1 MSHRAQ
7 NVAERYR
14 QMTRR
19 QSVKW
24 WTAIGALLALSAVP
38 CPECGT
44 PLALHIWPL
53 LLLLV
58 VARATNGRAA
68 RDRDRRPGDW
78 VKG

>member
-1 MSHRAQ
+1 
-7 NVAERYR
+7 
-14 QMTRR
+14 MTRR

-24 WTAIGALLALSAVP
+24 WKAIGALLASSAVP

-58 VARATNGRAA
+58 VARAMNGRAA
-68 RDRDRRPGDW
+68 RDHD
-78 VKG
+78 